1 MFSQVKI
8 QIISAFIL
16 TLTACSGINYN
27 TQNENQVIFSE
38 TLDKIINRDEILIGV
53 RSDFPPFNFIDSN
66 GKNAGLEIDIAY
78 HIAEKILGTAD
89 RVKFIPIYDA
99 SQKIE
104 LLNQGKVDLIIA
116 AIKPTPELQEK
127 IDLSQPYYASGI
139 GFLTR
144 KDNNI
149 TSWQDLKEKNVCL
162 IRETANNSFLT
173 KIGMNL
179 ESFRR
184 VAEIYVALQTEQ
196 CIGFVHDNA
205 VIVEILQ
212 DPEWSKEW
220 HQALPVLLKTPW
232 VMGIQQGDSLFKQV
246 IDTAILELEAEGIV
260 VKTEERWNIEPTQYA
275 QEKMRIARDKIA
287 INPISTTQLTQQKTS
302 PSNLSDQRILVDG
315 STAVFPVANQ
325 LAQKFMSQHPGLRI
339 AVGNSGTEK
348 GFESFCQGKLDIAN
362 ASRPIQKIEIE
373 QCEENEVEYLE
384 IPFAFD
390 GIVVAIHSQN
400 NWVNCLTP
408 KELGKI
414 WEARTEKSIQNW
426 QQINPNYPSQ
436 SLVLY
441 GDEVDSGTYDY
452 FTEAVVENQERS
464 RRDHIAN
471 RDSDLLAQN
480 IASQKG
486 SLGFLNFSTYVRN
499 QENIQAI
506 SIKNQKGRCVQP
518 NQRSIAD
525 GRYVPLSRPLFF
537 YVNKAALEENPA
549 IKEFV
554 EFWIKPTNTSEISAV
569 GYVPLPSELLE
580 LVQKR
585 LNRMTTGSMFAG
597 EPSVGVRLSDR
608 L

>member
-1 MFSQVKI
+1 MFSQLKTF
-8 QIISAFIL
+8 IIAALIL
-16 TLTACSGINYN
+16 TITACSGVNN
-27 TQNENQVIFSE
+27 HTPNKNKTGSQG
-38 TLDKIINRDEILIGV
+38 TLEKIRNRDKIMVGV
-53 RSDFPPFNFIDSN
+53 RADFPPFNFIDRT

-78 HIAEKILGTAD
+78 NLAEKLLGTTD
-89 RVKFIPIYDA
+89 KVQFIPIYDA
-99 SQKIE
+99 SQRIE

-116 AIKPTPELQEK
+116 AIKDTPELQEK

-144 KDNNI
+144 KDSNI
-149 TSWQDLKEKNVCL
+149 TSWQNLNAKNVCL
-162 IRETANNSFLT
+162 IRETSANNFLT
-173 KIGMNL
+173 EIGMNI
-179 ESFRR
+179 EKFRSL
-184 VAEIYVALQTEQ
+184 AEVYVALQSGR
-196 CIGFVHDNA
+196 CIGFVHDHA
-205 VIVEILQ
+205 VIVKILQ
-212 DPEWSKEW
+212 DPEWSNEW

-232 VMGIQQGDSLFKQV
+232 VMGIQSGDALFKQV
-246 IDTAILELEAEGIV
+246 IDTAILQLEAEGVV
-260 VKTEERWNIEPTQYA
+260 VKSEQRWNITPTQYA
-275 QEKMRIARDKIA
+275 QEKMRIARDRIA
-287 INPISTTQLTQQKTS
+287 INPVSITSLTQQTIS
-302 PSNLSDQRILVDG
+302 TLNLSNKRVIIDG

-348 GFESFCQGKLDIAN
+348 GLESLCQGNLDIAN

-373 QCEENEVEYLE
+373 QCDQNGIEYVE

-390 GIVVAIHSQN
+390 GIVVAINSNN

-408 KELGKI
+408 QELGNI
-414 WEARTEKSIQNW
+414 WEARTDQSIQNW
-426 QQINPNYPSQ
+426 KQIKKNYPNQ

-464 RRDHIAN
+464 RRDYIAN
-471 RDSDLLAQN
+471 RDGDLVAQS
-480 IASQKG
+480 IASEKG
-486 SLGFLNFSTYVRN
+486 SLGFLNFSAYVRN
-499 QENIQAI
+499 QDNIQAI

-549 IKEFV
+549 VKEFTK
-554 EFWIKPTNTSEISAV
+554 FWIKPTNSSEISAV

-585 LNRMTTGSMFAG
+585 LERMTTGSIFAG